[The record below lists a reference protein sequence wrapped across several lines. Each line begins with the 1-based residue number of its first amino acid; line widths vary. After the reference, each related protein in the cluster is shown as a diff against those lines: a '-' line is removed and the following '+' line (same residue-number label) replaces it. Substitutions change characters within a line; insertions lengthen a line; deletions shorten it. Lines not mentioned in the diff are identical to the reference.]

1 VEATTIWQPGGAE
14 NRLKQHLV
22 VEQQLHIISQAVLRG
37 QLGKEAALMLI
48 EQAIPCVMHL
58 ENRVGE

>member
-1 VEATTIWQPGGAE
+1 
-14 NRLKQHLV
+14 V
-22 VEQQLHIISQAVLRG
+22 VEQQQQIILQAVLMG

-58 ENRVGE
+58 ENRVVEKIITELSAMAAEQFQR